1 MPQISGL
8 TFFNSMIQFKR
19 PIRTERKAMI
29 NKQLGNRLIS
39 LTRNGVFAASISTI
53 LPFALGMSAI
63 AKENQPPKFT
73 DHRKLPIP
81 TIGSNLVSDP
91 IAAAINSVA
100 RPASKISRSAPI
112 KIAAATANKLKPSDL
127 GKWPEIVPIKGTLK
141 QGLEALYD
149 GKVERALAIHAG
161 MAADI
166 LDRKILAWT
175 VALSGKS
182 GVPAITILDV
192 MTSLSDWPGQ
202 HYMEIYL
209 ERAIARENRQ
219 SADIIRI
226 LGRRELKSIEGAAE
240 LTDAYLKTGNR
251 ELAHATLAPFW
262 WQERLSKNEEKSILR
277 RFGDLLTRDDHRKRM
292 HTQFYND
299 RWREGRRMGA
309 LAEQYSL
316 SLAREAV
323 VRRSGNAGKL
333 VEKVAPES
341 QKDAGYLFTRIAYAR
356 KTDQHEL
363 AASLLKSAPTDPT
376 VLVDPDE
383 WWTERRIV
391 SRAMLDR
398 GKPQLAYE
406 LAANHSAQSAGAIAD
421 AEFHAGWYALRYLN
435 NSSLARKHF
444 QKLIEVSSMPISLSR
459 GYYWLGRS
467 HSGEERKRY
476 YKKAAQYG
484 TAYYGQL
491 AAQALGT
498 PKLNI
503 VKPEPTSR
511 EQQRFDSREQVI
523 AIKRLEAL
531 GFDDRAR
538 ILYRHLAETLSSP
551 GELAI
556 LSARAEKRGD
566 MPLALQVGK
575 MAHYRGIAVD
585 TLSWPVGAIPTSARI
600 GKSGLAL
607 AYAIARQE
615 SAFNKSAVSPANA
628 RGLLQLLPGTA
639 KQMARETGLGYSYKK
654 LTVDAAYNAT
664 LGAAYLD
671 KQLEN
676 FGNSY
681 ILTFAGYNAGPRRAM
696 EWIEQYGDPRGKPLD
711 FVIDWIERIP
721 FTETRNYVQ
730 RIMENYQVYKARLS
744 GAPLDIEDDLRFGRR

>member
-1 MPQISGL
+1 
-8 TFFNSMIQFKR
+8 
-19 PIRTERKAMI
+19 
-29 NKQLGNRLIS
+29 
-39 LTRNGVFAASISTI
+39 
-53 LPFALGMSAI
+53 MSVA
-63 AKENQPPKFT
+63 T
-73 DHRKLPIP
+73 
-81 TIGSNLVSDP
+81 
-91 IAAAINSVA
+91 IAAD
-100 RPASKISRSAPI
+100 
-112 KIAAATANKLKPSDL
+112 KLKPGDL
-127 GKWPEIVPIKGTLK
+127 GKRPEIAPVSGTLK
-141 QGLEALYD
+141 DGLEALYD
-149 GKVERALAIHAG
+149 GKVERALAIRAG
-161 MAADI
+161 MPGGMM
-166 LDRKILAWT
+166 DRKILAWAI
-175 VALSGKS
+175 ALSGKQD
-182 GVPAITILDV
+182 VPAITILDV
-192 MTSLSDWPGQ
+192 MTDLPNWPGQ
-202 HYMEIYL
+202 QYMEIYL
-209 ERAIARENRQ
+209 ERAIARENREPN
-219 SADIIRI
+219 DIIQV
-226 LGRRELKSIEGAAE
+226 LGRRELKSLEGAAK
-240 LTDAYLKTGNR
+240 LTDAYLKMGNR
-251 ELAHATLAPFW
+251 QLAHATLAPFW
-262 WQERLSKNEEKSILR
+262 WQERLSKNEEKSLLK

-323 VRRSGNAGKL
+323 VRRSRNAGKL

-341 QKDAGYLFTRIAYAR
+341 QKDLGYLFTRIAYAR

-363 AASLLKSAPTDPT
+363 AASLLKSAPTDPA

-406 LAANHSAQSAGAIAD
+406 IAANHSAQSAGAIAD
-421 AEFHAGWYALRYLN
+421 AEFHAGWYALRFLKD
-435 NSSLARKHF
+435 SGLARKHF
-444 QKLIEVSSMPISLSR
+444 HKLIDVSSTPISLSR

-467 HSGEERKRY
+467 HSGEERDRY
-476 YKKAAQYG
+476 YRMAARYS
-484 TAYYGQL
+484 TAFYGQL
-491 AAQALGT
+491 AAQALGIR
-498 PKLNI
+498 KLDI
-503 VKPEPTSR
+503 VKPEPTSGER
-511 EQQRFDSREQVI
+511 ERFDGRDLVI
-523 AIKRLEAL
+523 AIKRLEEL
-531 GFDDRAR
+531 GFEERAR
-538 ILYRHLAETLSSP
+538 ILYQHLAETLTSA

-575 MAHYRGIAVD
+575 LAHYRGIEAD
-585 TLSWPVGAIPTSARI
+585 TLSWPVGAIPSSARI

-654 LTVDAAYNAT
+654 LTVDAGYNAT

-681 ILTFAGYNAGPRRAM
+681 ILTFAGYNAGPRRAK

-711 FVIDWIERIP
+711 FVIDWIEHIP